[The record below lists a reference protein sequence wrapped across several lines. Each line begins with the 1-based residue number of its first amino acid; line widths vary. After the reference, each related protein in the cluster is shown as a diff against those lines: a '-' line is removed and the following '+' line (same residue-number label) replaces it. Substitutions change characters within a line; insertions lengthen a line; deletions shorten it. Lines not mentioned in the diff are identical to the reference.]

1 MYQHIVDSFFC
12 THSYTAVEW
21 DSLYPVSP
29 KKVVHQTHG
38 DNFCQFS
45 TDFHNSGK
53 PSKFPTKP
61 IKFCI
66 FFPPYLQYVAALH
79 SES

>member
-38 DNFCQFS
+38 DNFV
-45 TDFHNSGK
+45 NSQR
-53 PSKFPTKP
+53 
-61 IKFCI
+61 I
-66 FFPPYLQYVAALH
+66 FTIL
-79 SES
+79 ESQVNFQQNP